1 MRSDPLAGRRLLVAV
16 SGSIAAVKVPG
27 LVSAL
32 VQRGAQ
38 VRCVLTPSAAQL
50 VSPVALASL
59 SRNPCALDHDQWAAA
74 QPRPLHIELAA
85 WAELVLLVPLSASSL
100 ARLVHGLADNLLAS
114 TLLACRAPLLV
125 AAAMNTDMW
134 EAAAVQRNW
143 HLLKAEPQVLPL
155 APAAQGLLAC
165 DRQGAGRMVEP
176 ALILLAA
183 ESLLLHGPS
192 QDLTG
197 RRLLVTAGPTRE
209 ALDPARHLS
218 NPSSGRMGV
227 RLAQAAR
234 LRGAQVRLLHGP
246 LGDDPALLEG
256 LECHGFT
263 TAAELQQLLA
273 QHQPWAE
280 AVLMAAAVADQRLR
294 QPWAEKLPKQ
304 QLQELLWQPD
314 SWEQVPDLL
323 QGLGG
328 RRPPGQL
335 LFGFAAYTGNGLDQA
350 RQKFENKGCDL
361 LFANP
366 VDLPGLGFG
375 SGSNQGWLLRKG
387 AEPLALGPCGK
398 LALAHQLLG
407 ALASHW
413 A

>member
-59 SRNPCALDHDQWAAA
+59 SRNPCSLDHDQWAAA

-114 TLLACRAPLLV
+114 TLLACPAPLLV

-143 HLLKAEPQVLPL
+143 HLLKAQPQVLPL

-165 DRQGAGRMVEP
+165 DRQGSGRMVEP

-192 QDLTG
+192 QDLAG

-209 ALDPARHLS
+209 ALDPAAKRRS
-218 NPSSGRMGV
+218 TSTPPWGAIR
-227 RLAQAAR
+227 AWAA
-234 LRGAQVRLLHGP
+234 LPEVA
-246 LGDDPALLEG
+246 G
-256 LECHGFT
+256 LVIGF
-263 TAAELQQLLA
+263 
-273 QHQPWAE
+273 
-280 AVLMAAAVADQRLR
+280 
-294 QPWAEKLPKQ
+294 
-304 QLQELLWQPD
+304 
-314 SWEQVPDLL
+314 
-323 QGLGG
+323 GG
-328 RRPPGQL
+328 RG
-335 LFGFAAYTGNGLDQA
+335 
-350 RQKFENKGCDL
+350 
-361 LFANP
+361 
-366 VDLPGLGFG
+366 
-375 SGSNQGWLLRKG
+375 
-387 AEPLALGPCGK
+387 
-398 LALAHQLLG
+398 
-407 ALASHW
+407 
-413 A
+413 

>member
-1 MRSDPLAGRRLLVAV
+1 
-16 SGSIAAVKVPG
+16 
-27 LVSAL
+27 
-32 VQRGAQ
+32 
-38 VRCVLTPSAAQL
+38 
-50 VSPVALASL
+50 
-59 SRNPCALDHDQWAAA
+59 
-74 QPRPLHIELAA
+74 
-85 WAELVLLVPLSASSL
+85 
-100 ARLVHGLADNLLAS
+100 
-114 TLLACRAPLLV
+114 
-125 AAAMNTDMW
+125 
-134 EAAAVQRNW
+134 
-143 HLLKAEPQVLPL
+143 
-155 APAAQGLLAC
+155 
-165 DRQGAGRMVEP
+165 
-176 ALILLAA
+176 
-183 ESLLLHGPS
+183 
-192 QDLTG
+192 
-197 RRLLVTAGPTRE
+197 
-209 ALDPARHLS
+209 
-218 NPSSGRMGV
+218 MGV

-246 LGDDPALLEG
+246 LEDDPALLEG

-263 TAAELQQLLA
+263 TAAQLQQLLA

-294 QPWAEKLPKQ
+294 QPLVEKLPKQ
-304 QLQELLWQPD
+304 QLQELLWRPE

-323 QGLGG
+323 QELRG

-366 VDLPGLGFG
+366 VDQPGLGFG
-375 SGSNQGWLLRKG
+375 STSNQGWLLRKG

>member
-1 MRSDPLAGRRLLVAV
+1 MKSEPLAGRRILVAV
-16 SGSIAAVKVPG
+16 SGSIAAVKVPA

-38 VRCVLTPSAAQL
+38 VRCVLTPSAARL

-59 SRNPCALDHDQWAAA
+59 SRNPCLLEDHQWAAG
-74 QPRPLHIELAA
+74 QPRPLHIELAE
-85 WAELVLLVPLSASSL
+85 WAELVLLVPLTASTL
-100 ARLVHGLADNLLAS
+100 ARLVHGLADNLVAS

-134 EAAAVQRNW
+134 EAPAVQRNW
-143 HLLKAEPQVLPL
+143 QQLATLPLLLPL

-165 DRQGAGRMVEP
+165 DRQGVGRMVEP

-192 QDLTG
+192 QDLAG
-197 RRLLVTAGPTRE
+197 RRLLVTAGPSRE
-209 ALDPARHLS
+209 AFDPARFLS

-246 LGDDPALLEG
+246 LEDDPALMEG
-256 LECHGFT
+256 LECHSFS
-263 TAAELQQLLA
+263 TAAQLQQLLRE
-273 QHQPWAE
+273 QQPWAE

-294 QPWAEKLPKQ
+294 QPLAEKLPKQ
-304 QLQELLWQPD
+304 QLQDLLLRPE
-314 SWEQVPDLL
+314 SWEPVPDLL
-323 QGLGG
+323 QELLG

-335 LFGFAAYTGNGLDQA
+335 RLGFAAYTGNGLEQA
-350 RQKFENKGCDL
+350 RRKFESKGCDL

-366 VDLPGLGFG
+366 VDQPGLGFG
-375 SGSNQGWLLRKG
+375 SDSNQGWLLTKE